1 MFSSTLIPIICIILL
16 GFVLKRKQFVSDSF
30 WQASDRMVYYIFFP
44 ALLVSKIS
52 TMDLTRV
59 PMLKLGAIIILL
71 LSCLTLILMIIQALK
86 PIEPAIFTSVY
97 QGSARFNTFI
107 AMAVVTAAWSV
118 PQAMDVAALIIG
130 IKVLFVN
137 ILCVSVFAIYLN
149 KSSSIISKLLMVLK
163 NPLIIGCT
171 TGLLLNALAI
181 SLPVWLLSSME
192 LLGGVALT
200 MGLLS
205 VGAGLILKF
214 NDWFSYAILQSVVFK
229 LLLIPLT
236 AFGLGHLFGLDTIS
250 HQVLVTIFAMPTA
263 INAYI
268 LAGQLGGDQRVMA
281 KIITIQTIFSAG
293 TLALILYWIET
304 SAP

>member
-1 MFSSTLIPIICIILL
+1 MLSSTLIPIICIILL
-16 GFVLKRKQFVSDSF
+16 GFVLKRKQFVSDQF

-44 ALLVSKIS
+44 ALLVSKVS
-52 TMDLTRV
+52 TMDLSRV
-59 PMLKLGAIIILL
+59 PMFKLGAIIILL
-71 LSCLTLILMIIQALK
+71 LASLTAILVIIQAIK
-86 PIEPAIFTSVY
+86 PIKPEIFTSVY
-97 QGSARFNTFI
+97 QGAARYNTFI
-107 AMAVVTAAWSV
+107 ALTVVAAAWTV
-118 PQAMDVAALIIG
+118 PQAMDVAALIVG

-137 ILCVSVFAIYLN
+137 ILCVSIFAIYLN
-149 KSSSIISKLLMVLK
+149 KSSTITSKLLMVMK

-171 TGLLLNALAI
+171 TGLLLNAL
-181 SLPVWLLSSME
+181 SVTLPLWLLNSME

-205 VGAGLILKF
+205 VGAGLILHF
-214 NDWFSYAILQSVVFK
+214 NDWFSYPILQSVVFK
-229 LLLIPLT
+229 LLLMPLA
-236 AFGLGHLFGLDTIS
+236 AFGLGYLFKLDTVS

-293 TLALILYWIET
+293 TLAVILYWVAG
-304 SAP
+304 S